1 VTSLAG
7 DNAREWDCR
16 SLLADWDNGTG
27 GSAIPGKSSRGSE
40 PSSFSVRSPRRCWGR
55 EHTIAMGEDINTG

>member
-1 VTSLAG
+1 MLVSG
-7 DNAREWDCR
+7 I
-16 SLLADWDNGTG
+16 ADHCQLIGTMG
-27 GSAIPGKSSRGSE
+27 RVEAQYPAKANRASE

>member
-16 SLLADWDNGTG
+16 SLPADWDNGTG
-27 GSAIPGKSSRGSE
+27 GSAIPGKSQPGERT
-40 PSSFSVRSPRRCWGR
+40 FVFLR
-55 EHTIAMGEDINTG
+55 EIS